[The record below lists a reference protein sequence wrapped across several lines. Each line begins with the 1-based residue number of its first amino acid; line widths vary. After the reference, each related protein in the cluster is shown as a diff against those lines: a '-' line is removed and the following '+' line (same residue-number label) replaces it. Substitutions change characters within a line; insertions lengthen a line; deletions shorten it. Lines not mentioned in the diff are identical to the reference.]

1 MRSADQKLA
10 LTPRQCQSEQI
21 CAGSESYAVP
31 TPIPNTEAKVDFFL
45 SQYGILMLNYYDPR

>member
-31 TPIPNTEAKVDFFL
+31 TPIPNTDAKVDFF
-45 SQYGILMLNYYDPR
+45 YPNMEY